1 MRQFLLKMVHNPIVR
16 YVFFGGLTTLVNFVT
31 FYLLTEPL
39 KWDVNISNIISVAL
53 SILFAYFVNARFVF
67 HSPARGLRGRLP
79 EFCKFVGARLFT
91 MAVEVGGVFLMAD
104 LLSINAMISKLSTQI
119 IVLILNYLISKLIV
133 FIGGKP
139 PKDDPENGKPQGM
152 V

>member
-1 MRQFLLKMVHNPIVR
+1 M
-16 YVFFGGLTTLVNFVT
+16 VNFVT

-39 KWDVNISNIISVAL
+39 KWDVNISNVISVAL

-67 HSPARGLRGRLP
+67 HSPAKGLRERLP

-91 MAVEVGGVFLMAD
+91 MAVEVGGVFLMVD
-104 LLSINAMISKLSTQI
+104 LLSLNAMLSKLSTQI

-133 FIGGKP
+133 FIGKKP
-139 PKDDPENGKPQGM
+139 PKDDHEDNEPQGM

>member
-1 MRQFLLKMVHNPIVR
+1 MVHNPIVR

-39 KWDVNISNIISVAL
+39 KWDINISNIISVAL
-53 SILFAYFVNARFVF
+53 SILFAYFVNARYVF
-67 HSPARGLRGRLP
+67 HSEARGLRGRLP

-104 LLSINAMISKLSTQI
+104 LLSINAMVSKLTTLI

-133 FIGGKP
+133 FIRKKP
-139 PKDDPENGKPQGM
+139 EDPENNDQEPQGM